1 MVELDVAIRC
11 GALLGEGPRWDA
23 GARRLLWVDI
33 EAGELHVFDP
43 ANGDDRAIPLGVRVG
58 AAAPAG
64 GDHVLVALPDRLA
77 IVDLAD
83 ESVRT
88 LVEIPHG
95 SELRL
100 NDGACDP
107 AGRFWVGSM
116 ALDFVRGVASLYR
129 YSGSEG
135 LERVVPDV
143 SVSNGLG
150 WTPDGRGMYYIDS
163 LAYRVDLFDFD
174 VATGAISRRRVFAS
188 IERGAGIPDGLAV
201 DDDGGVWVALW
212 GGGCVRRY
220 SPGGAL
226 DRVVAVPAEHVTA
239 CCFGGDDGR
248 SLYVTT
254 ASIELSAEER
264 RRQPL
269 AGSVFV
275 TDVGLSG
282 PPAQPFAG

>member
-1 MVELDVAIRC
+1 MSVDVAVRSE
-11 GALLGEGPRWDA
+11 ALLGEGPRWDA
-23 GARRLLWVDI
+23 EARRLLWVDI
-33 EAGELHVFDP
+33 EAGALHVSDP
-43 ANGDDRAIPLGVRVG
+43 ESGDDRTIPVGARVG
-58 AAAPAG
+58 AASPTRG
-64 GDHVLVALPDRLA
+64 GGVLVALADRLA
-77 IVDLAD
+77 LVDLAD

-95 SELRL
+95 VGMRL

-116 ALDFVRGVASLYR
+116 ALEETAGAASLYR
-129 YSGSEG
+129 YSGDGG
-135 LERVVPDV
+135 LDRVVSDV
-143 SVSNGLG
+143 TLSNGLG

-174 VATGAISRRRVFAS
+174 VATGAISGRRLFAS
-188 IERGAGIPDGLAV
+188 IDRADGIPDGLAV
-201 DDDGGVWVALW
+201 DDDGGVWVALY
-212 GGGCVRRY
+212 GGGAVRRY
-220 SPGGAL
+220 DAEGSFDQSVAL
-226 DRVVAVPAEHVTA
+226 PADNVTA

-254 ASIELSAEER
+254 ASVGLTAGER

-275 TDVGLSG
+275 TDVGFSG